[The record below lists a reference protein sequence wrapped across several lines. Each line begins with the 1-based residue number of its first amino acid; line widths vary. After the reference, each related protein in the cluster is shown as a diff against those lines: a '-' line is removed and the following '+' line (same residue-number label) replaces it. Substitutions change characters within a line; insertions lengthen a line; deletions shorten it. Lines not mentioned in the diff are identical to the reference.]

1 MHNKIFT
8 VLGGDRRQL
17 SVASRLAAVAD
28 VRVFGLP
35 CALLPEGVESFD
47 DWRAA
52 LKGAHAVLLPLPA
65 SPDGVRISC
74 PLMPEL
80 TAPLLS
86 DLLLEIANGTLL
98 FGGRLTPAFK
108 EQAQER
114 GVPLVDYSEEDD
126 FQVKNA
132 LPTAEGAVEI
142 LMRESERTVCGMPVA
157 ITGFGRV
164 ASALARLLVA
174 MGADVTVGARKSAAL
189 HAAAAGGCRTV
200 ALQGADSLCELCR
213 GKYAVF
219 NTVPHW
225 IFTREVLHTM
235 PKGQLFI
242 DLASSPG
249 GIDAALARACDRRV
263 IYALSLPGK
272 YAPQTAGE
280 IIAEAVLAAMEGQL

>member
-1 MHNKIFT
+1 MHDKIFT

-17 SVASRLAAVAD
+17 SVVARLAAVSK

-35 CALLPEGVESFD
+35 PAFLPADILYDE

-52 LKGAHAVLLPLPA
+52 ASGADVLLLPLPA

-74 PLMPEL
+74 PLLPEI
-80 TAPLLS
+80 TAPMLT
-86 DLLLEIANGTLL
+86 DLLKVVKPGATV

-108 EQAQER
+108 EHAQDCN
-114 GVPLVDYSEEDD
+114 VALVDYSESDA

-142 LMRESERTVCGMPVA
+142 LMRESDRVIFGMPVA
-157 ITGFGRV
+157 ITGFGRIGR
-164 ASALARLLVA
+164 ALARLLIA
-174 MGADVTVGARKSAAL
+174 MGAEVTVAARRNAAL
-189 HAAAAGGCRTV
+189 LEAAQMGCRTV
-200 ALQGADSLCELCR
+200 ALKGEGALFALCR
-213 GKYAVF
+213 EKYAIF

-225 IFTREVLHTM
+225 IFTREVLHAL
-235 PKGQLFI
+235 PKNQILI

-249 GIDAALARACDRRV
+249 GVDAALARACDRRV

-280 IIAEAVLAAMEGQL
+280 IIAEAVLSAVEGEG